1 MQFTVKQARNHAG
14 LTQAYMAKVLGV
26 NRGTYSKLEKDLS
39 LITVGQLCKIS
50 QETGIPIHDIF
61 VPCDSTLVDSAE
73 RKENNT

>member
-1 MQFTVKQARNHAG
+1 MQFTVKQARTHAG

-50 QETGIPIHDIF
+50 QETGIPVRDIF
-61 VPCDSTLVDSAE
+61 LLSDSPNGEFRE
-73 RKENNT
+73 RKENT

>member
-1 MQFTVKQARNHAG
+1 MQFTVKQARTHAG
-14 LTQAYMAKVLGV
+14 LTQAHMAKVLGV

-61 VPCDSTLVDSAE
+61 VPSDSTFVDSDE
-73 RKENNT
+73 RKENV

>member
-1 MQFTVKQARNHAG
+1 MQFTVKQARTHAG

-50 QETGIPIHDIF
+50 RETGIPIHDIF
-61 VPCDSTLVDSAE
+61 VPSESTFVDLDE
-73 RKENNT
+73 RKKNI

>member
-1 MQFTVKQARNHAG
+1 MQFTVKQARTHAG

-50 QETGIPIHDIF
+50 RETGIPIHDIF
-61 VPCDSTLVDSAE
+61 VPSESTFVDLDE
-73 RKENNT
+73 RKENI